1 MIQPVEMRQ
10 TLPMTLHGDSS
21 STTTEV
27 WEMLTASRDGNLARV
42 TELLTK
48 RPELATCQFNYTP
61 PLHFAVREG
70 HLPIVRALVAQ
81 AAFDPHYKAYPFGD
95 TFLTMAEDRGYDDI
109 ARVLRDAL
117 SQPGLSRKWVETGEI
132 DFGQDEGQREFEKAV
147 HAGKYRKVERSL
159 NDRPDLAVDELSSW
173 GEGVLMMPAKRSD
186 RSMLELLMRFGAR
199 VPAMS
204 KWGRFYYFVHDDIA
218 AFLLDHGMSPA
229 HMTWHEVTLLHDM
242 AQAGDAKKAAL
253 LLDRGAD
260 INAIDDEYRATPLG
274 IAARWGR
281 DGMVTFLLERG
292 ADPNAAAAEWS
303 TPLAWAK
310 RKGHTRIAAALVAA
324 GAAASRI

>member
-10 TLPMTLHGDSS
+10 TLPMTLHGGFS

-27 WEMLTASRDGNLARV
+27 WEMLTAARDGDLARV
-42 TELLTK
+42 TELTTK

-70 HLPIVRALVAQ
+70 HLPVVRALVAQ
-81 AAFDPHYKAYPFGD
+81 GAFDPDYKAYPFGD
-95 TFLTMAEDRGYDDI
+95 TLLTMAEDRGYDGI

-117 SQPGLSRKWVETGEI
+117 SRPGLSRKWTETGEI
-132 DFGQDEGQREFEKAV
+132 DFGQDEGRREFEKSV
-147 HAGKYRKVERSL
+147 HAGKYRKVERFL
-159 NDRPDLAVDELSSW
+159 NDRPELALDELSSW

-186 RSMLELLMRFGAR
+186 RSLLELLMRFGAR

-204 KWGRFYYFVHDDIA
+204 KWGRFYYFRHDDIA
-218 AFLLDHGMSPA
+218 AFLLDKGMSSR

-242 AQAGDAKKAAL
+242 AQAGDVKKAAL

-260 INAIDDEYRATPLG
+260 INAIDDEYRSTPLG
-274 IAARWGR
+274 MAARWGHDR
-281 DGMVTFLLERG
+281 MVTFLLDRG
-292 ADPNAAAAEWS
+292 ADPNKAGADWS
-303 TPLAWAK
+303 RPFAWAK
-310 RKGHTRIAAALVAA
+310 RKGHSRIADALVAA
-324 GAAASRI
+324 GAVARS